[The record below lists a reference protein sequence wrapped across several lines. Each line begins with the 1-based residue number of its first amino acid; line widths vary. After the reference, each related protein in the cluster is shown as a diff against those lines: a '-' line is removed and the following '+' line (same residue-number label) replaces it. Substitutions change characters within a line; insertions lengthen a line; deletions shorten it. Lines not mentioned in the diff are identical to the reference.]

1 MPEFEDY
8 AAEARQIEQEIIRKG
23 VILGI
28 DWDNAAAVRGLAR
41 QALARHDETLPLG
54 VSLSSP
60 EGMAKMELF
69 GLAQVALKVM
79 KQSTDD
85 NRFTHGGPAWKSFA
99 QALWAEYQSRQ

>member
-23 VILGI
+23 LILGI
-28 DWDNAAAVRGLAR
+28 DWNNTGAVRGLAK

-69 GLAQVALKVM
+69 GLAQLMLKVM
-79 KQSTDD
+79 KDSADD
-85 NRFTHGGPAWKSFA
+85 NRFTHGGPVWKSFA
-99 QALWAEYQSRQ
+99 EALWAEYQSRQ

>member
-1 MPEFEDY
+1 MPEFENY
-8 AAEARQIEQEIIRKG
+8 SAEAKQIEQEIIRKG

-28 DWDNAAAVRGLAR
+28 DWNNEAALRSLAG

-69 GLAQVALKVM
+69 GLAQLMMKVM
-79 KQSTDD
+79 KQSADD
-85 NRFTHGGPAWKSFA
+85 NRFIHGGPVWNAFA
-99 QALWAEYQSRQ
+99 AALWAEHKSRQ

>member
-1 MPEFEDY
+1 MPEFENY
-8 AAEARQIEQEIIRKG
+8 SAEAKQIEQEIMRKG

-28 DWDNAAAVRGLAR
+28 DWNNEAAVKSLAR

-69 GLAQVALKVM
+69 GLAQLMMKVM
-79 KQSTDD
+79 KQSADD
-85 NRFTHGGPAWKSFA
+85 TMFTHGGPVWKAFA
-99 QALWAEYQSRQ
+99 KALWAEYKSRQ

>member
-1 MPEFEDY
+1 MPEFEDN

-23 VILGI
+23 VVLGI
-28 DWDNAAAVRGLAR
+28 DWNNAGAVNSLTK

-69 GLAQVALKVM
+69 GLAQVVLKIL
-79 KQSTDD
+79 KQSADD
-85 NRFTHGGPAWKSFA
+85 NMFTHGGPVWKAFA
-99 QALWAEYQSRQ
+99 QSLWAEYKSRQ